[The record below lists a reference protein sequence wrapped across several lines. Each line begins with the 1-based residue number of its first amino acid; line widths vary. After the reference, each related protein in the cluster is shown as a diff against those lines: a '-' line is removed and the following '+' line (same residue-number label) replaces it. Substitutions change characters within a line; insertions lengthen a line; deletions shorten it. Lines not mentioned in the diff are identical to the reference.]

1 MHRKHP
7 SFWPWPTHVYDHIT
21 LSLFDRLW
29 IMQAVLLGRKEE
41 NEMGG
46 GGVPAFSFFA
56 FRRESCM
63 GFLFFISDK
72 CPFSPPLSILLSWQV
87 VRPSVLLLL
96 VFPPFLTHLDANA
109 SFAAG
114 EGKPKPPS
122 PPLLV
127 LPSGHYAL
135 TTRFTHEHT

>member
-1 MHRKHP
+1 
-7 SFWPWPTHVYDHIT
+7 
-21 LSLFDRLW
+21 
-29 IMQAVLLGRKEE
+29 MQAVLLGRKEE

-46 GGVPAFSFFA
+46 VPAFSFFA
-56 FRRESCM
+56 FRRRESCM
-63 GFLFFISDK
+63 GFLFFISDN

-87 VRPSVLLLL
+87 VRPPSVLLLL

-114 EGKPKPPS
+114 KGKPKPPS
-122 PPLLV
+122 SPLLV